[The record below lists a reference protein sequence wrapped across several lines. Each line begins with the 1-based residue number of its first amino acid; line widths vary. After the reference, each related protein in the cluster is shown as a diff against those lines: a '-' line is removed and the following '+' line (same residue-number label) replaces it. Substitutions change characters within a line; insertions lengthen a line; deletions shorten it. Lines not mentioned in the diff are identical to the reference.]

1 MLSQLPYEIATL
13 QKHLI
18 HYAQLE
24 DVPRKTI
31 IISILVVYITYNY
44 IILLYRKFLK
54 SITTITMIFMAY
66 DNFLFIYLSDLFQ
79 AVQTTLLLNKLSK
92 LRWQIF
98 EIFQIIEKIN
108 KAARDG

>member
-1 MLSQLPYEIATL
+1 
-13 QKHLI
+13 
-18 HYAQLE
+18 
-24 DVPRKTI
+24 
-31 IISILVVYITYNY
+31 
-44 IILLYRKFLK
+44 
-54 SITTITMIFMAY
+54 MIFMAY
-66 DNFLFIYLSDLFQ
+66 DNFLFIYLSHLFQ